1 MSEPDLF
8 ATVTSVLPWQ
18 RQQWQAFTQALQAE
32 RLPHAILLAGAA
44 GLGKLHFAAAMA
56 AHLVCE
62 GTLPMAEGAV
72 ACGQCH
78 SCRMRQAG
86 HHPDIMSIMPAEQGR
101 MIRIDAIREI
111 NDFLAQTAQQGGY
124 RLVVIQ
130 GADAMTVGA
139 ANALL
144 KRLEEPGARTL
155 FILTSDLP
163 SRVLPTI
170 LSRCQRWN
178 CSPPALTEC
187 RPWLIEQLD
196 DADEADFWWRVS
208 GGAPLRA
215 VTLGKGERRQLRQKM
230 VELFESLVR
239 GGEPV
244 AEAARLDKQPLVDVL
259 DIGIAWLEDLIRFG
273 LSAQSDVIK
282 NPDILSLYRQAVKNG
297 RVRDWFRLLDYA
309 REQRRLL
316 ASGGNPN
323 PSLVLEAWLIRWSA
337 LLRS

>member
-1 MSEPDLF
+1 MDLF
-8 ATVTSVLPWQ
+8 STVTAVLPWQ
-18 RQQWQAFTQALQAE
+18 QPHWQAFVQALGQQ
-32 RLPHAILLAGAA
+32 RLPHALLLAGPT
-44 GLGKLHFAAAMA
+44 GMGKRHFAAAMA

-62 GTLPMAEGAV
+62 RPANVPEGHA

-78 SCRMRQAG
+78 SCRMRQSG
-86 HHPDIMSIMPAEQGR
+86 HHPNVMAIVPVEQGR
-101 MIRIDAIREI
+101 MIRIDAVREI
-111 NDFLAQTAQQGGY
+111 NDFLSQTAQQGGY
-124 RLVVIQ
+124 RLVMLS
-130 GADAMTVGA
+130 GADTMTVGA

-144 KRLEEPGARTL
+144 KRLEEPGERTL

-178 CSPPALTEC
+178 FAQPPLHEC
-187 RPWLIEQLD
+187 QPWLIDQLD
-196 DADEADFWWRVS
+196 DADEAAFWWHVA

-215 VTLGKGERRQLRQKM
+215 VALGQGERRQLRQKM
-230 VELFESLVR
+230 VELFEALVR

-244 AEAARLDKQPLVDVL
+244 AEAARLDKQPLLDVL

-273 LSAQSDVIK
+273 LSANSETVK

-309 REQRRLL
+309 REQRRLI
-316 ASGGNPN
+316 AGGGNPN
-323 PSLVLEAWLIRWSA
+323 PSLVLEAWLIRWAA

>member
-1 MSEPDLF
+1 MPEMDLF
-8 ATVTSVLPWQ
+8 STVNAVLPWQ
-18 RQQWQAFTQALQAE
+18 QQQWQAFVQALGQQ
-32 RLPHAILLAGAA
+32 RLPHALLLAGPT
-44 GLGKLHFAAAMA
+44 GMGKRHFAAAMA

-62 GTLPMAEGAV
+62 RPTNMPAGQI

-78 SCRMRQAG
+78 SCRMRLSG
-86 HHPDIMSIMPAEQGR
+86 HHPDMMAIAPVEQGR
-101 MIRIDAIREI
+101 MIRIDAVREI
-111 NDFLAQTAQQGGY
+111 NDFLSQTAQQGGY
-124 RLVVIQ
+124 RLVVLS
-130 GADAMTVGA
+130 GADTMTVGA

-144 KRLEEPGARTL
+144 KRLEEPGERTL

-178 CSPPALTEC
+178 FTQPPLNEC
-187 RPWLIEQLD
+187 QPWLIEQLD
-196 DADEADFWWRVS
+196 DADEAAFWWRVA

-215 VTLGKGERRQLRQKM
+215 VALGQGERRQLRQKM
-230 VELFESLVR
+230 VELFEALVR

-244 AEAARLDKQPLVDVL
+244 AEAARLDKQPLLDVL

-273 LSAQSDVIK
+273 LSADGETVK

-309 REQRRLL
+309 REQRRLI
-316 ASGGNPN
+316 AGGGNPN